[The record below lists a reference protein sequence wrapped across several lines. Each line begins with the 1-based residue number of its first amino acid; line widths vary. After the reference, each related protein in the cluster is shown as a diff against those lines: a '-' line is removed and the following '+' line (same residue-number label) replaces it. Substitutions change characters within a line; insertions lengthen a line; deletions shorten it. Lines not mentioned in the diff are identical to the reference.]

1 MIEKSEKSLKPL
13 TSLTNTG
20 DFLPAK
26 ITYLTELKVSK
37 MKESETSEEEL
48 ENDLKDAQAKVEDC
62 KNKQRVKTLAEAE
75 MKLKELEFIKSVSYA
90 LL

>member
-37 MKESETSEEEL
+37 M
-48 ENDLKDAQAKVEDC
+48 
-62 KNKQRVKTLAEAE
+62 
-75 MKLKELEFIKSVSYA
+75 
-90 LL
+90 